1 MRFTHVAFDLD
12 GTLVDTEQVL
22 LKTWQRTAHGYGL
35 DLPLDDFRV
44 AFGITTVD
52 ALGRLRLDV
61 DPDEFVLRWNDDYAA
76 FADEAEYFPGARKLL
91 RDLRG
96 HGLTLG
102 AVTSRESGE
111 YGMYFGRFG
120 LESLMDHVVLADAT
134 ERHKPEPDPLLH
146 FARLAGADPTRCA
159 YVGDQP
165 TDVQAAH
172 AAGFASC
179 LVDWDGTRP
188 ADAGADFVAR
198 DFRELEDFL
207 LAG

>member
-12 GTLVDTEQVL
+12 GTLIDTDLPL
-22 LKTWQRTAHGYGL
+22 LRTWQRTAHGYGL

-44 AFGITTVD
+44 AFGITAVD
-52 ALGRLRLDV
+52 ALGRLGLDV

-111 YGMYFGRFG
+111 YERFFDKFH
-120 LESLMDHVVLADAT
+120 LNDLMGQVVLADAT
-134 ERHKPEPDPLLH
+134 ERHKPAPDPLLR
-146 FARLAGADPTRCA
+146 FAHLAGADPARCA
-159 YVGDQP
+159 YVGNQP
-165 TDVQAAH
+165 SDVQAAR

-179 LVDWDGTRP
+179 IVAWSHP
-188 ADAGADFVAR
+188 HPEEAGADFVAHGF
-198 DFRELEDFL
+198 DELERWL
-207 LAG
+207 LA

>member
-1 MRFTHVAFDLD
+1 MRFTHIAFDLD

-22 LKTWQRTAHGYGL
+22 LKTWQQAARGYGREL
-35 DLPLDDFRV
+35 DLDEFRV
-44 AFGITTVD
+44 AFGITTED
-52 ALGRLRLDV
+52 ALGRLGLDV
-61 DPDEFVLRWNDDYAA
+61 NPSEFARRWNDAYAGFAGEAA
-76 FADEAEYFPGARKLL
+76 FFPGARELL
-91 RDLRG
+91 LSLAS
-96 HGLTLG
+96 HGLGLG
-102 AVTSRESGE
+102 AVTSRERDE
-111 YGMYFGRFG
+111 YERFFDKFH
-120 LESLMDHVVLADAT
+120 LDDLMGQVVLADAT
-134 ERHKPEPDPLLH
+134 ERHKPAPDPLLR
-146 FARLAGADPTRCA
+146 FAHLAGADPTRCA